1 MKQII
6 LLGSAVLAILILT
19 GSATADNEIN
29 TSNIFIMGYYNSES
43 DIDLSRAIQ
52 EFDHITETTDQYIE
66 GILTIWH
73 DNSEGINPG
82 NIYEYEYKNGAKT
95 DTLLATTINVRVKS
109 DGWIVA
115 WLTNDQDIN
124 DLVFWN
130 DAESDMDLT
139 DTTIG
144 KAIWR
149 MSNRIGINYDNKLV
163 NYYSYKYP
171 AADRLLIGGR
181 TAQYCDKETYFFLIP
196 SATTLYKAN
205 LLSTL
210 YFEDRCTSGSP
221 VGSIKIND
229 DYFLNKQLSS
239 EFTGGLFEYARYYKD
254 ITDIERDTRHTVYMI
269 SDHGCTKESITLKS
283 AVVFLYQSG

>member
-1 MKQII
+1 M
-6 LLGSAVLAILILT
+6 LAILILT
-19 GSATADNEIN
+19 GSAIADDEID
-29 TSNIFIMGYYNSES
+29 TSNIFIIGYYNSES
-43 DIDLSRAIQ
+43 DIDLSQAMQ

-73 DNSEGINPG
+73 DNSGGINPG
-82 NIYEYEYKNGAKT
+82 NIHEYEYKNGAKT

-130 DAESDMDLT
+130 DAKSNTGLT

-149 MSNRIGINYDNKLV
+149 ISNRIGINYDKKLV

-181 TAQYCDKETYFFLIP
+181 TVYNSHEETYFFLMP
-196 SATTLYKAN
+196 SPTTVYEAN
-205 LLSTL
+205 ILSTL
-210 YFEDRCTSGSP
+210 YLIDMYNSGQAA
-221 VGSIKIND
+221 GNIKIND
-229 DYFLNKQLSS
+229 DYFLNKQSS
-239 EFTGGLFEYARYYKD
+239 REFKEGLFEYARYNKD
-254 ITDIERDTRHTVYMI
+254 ITDMERDTRHTVYMKGDG
-269 SDHGCTKESITLKS
+269 SSEGTTVKS
-283 AVVFLYQSG
+283 AVVFLYRSG

>member
-1 MKQII
+1 MKLII
-6 LLGSAVLAILILT
+6 LLGGAVLAILILT
-19 GSATADNEIN
+19 GSAMADDEIN
-29 TSNIFIMGYYNSES
+29 TSNIFIIGYYNSES
-43 DIDLSRAIQ
+43 DIDLSQAIQ

-73 DNSEGINPG
+73 DNSGGINPG

-115 WLTNDQDIN
+115 WLTNDQDIH

-130 DAESDMDLT
+130 DAKSNTGLT

-144 KAIWR
+144 TAIR
-149 MSNRIGINYDNKLV
+149 RISNRIGINYDKKLV

-181 TAQYCDKETYFFLIP
+181 TVHYCDKETYFFLIP
-196 SATTLYKAN
+196 SAATVYKAN
-205 LLSTL
+205 FLSTL
-210 YFEDRCTSGSP
+210 YLEDRTPSGQM
-221 VGSIKIND
+221 VASIKIND
-229 DYFLNKQLSS
+229 DYLFNKESGLKFS
-239 EFTGGLFEYARYYKD
+239 GGLLEYARYNKN
-254 ITDIERDTRHTVYMI
+254 ITDMERDTRHTVYMK
-269 SDHGCTKESITLKS
+269 SYGAYSRQSTVKS
-283 AVVFLYQSG
+283 AVLFLYRSG

>member
-6 LLGSAVLAILILT
+6 LLGSAVLAIIILT
-19 GSATADNEIN
+19 GSAIADDEIN
-29 TSNIFIMGYYNSES
+29 TSNIFIIGYYNSES
-43 DIDLSRAIQ
+43 DIDLSQAMQ

-73 DNSEGINPG
+73 DNSDGINPG

-95 DTLLATTINVRVKS
+95 DTLLASTINVRVKS

-130 DAESDMDLT
+130 DAKSDTDLT

-149 MSNRIGINYDNKLV
+149 ISNRIGINYDNKLV

-181 TAQYCDKETYFFLIP
+181 TVYCRDKETYFFLIP

-210 YFEDRCTSGSP
+210 YLVDSTSSGS
-221 VGSIKIND
+221 VTGSIKTND
-229 DYFLNKQLSS
+229 DYILNKKTSN
-239 EFTGGLFEYARYYKD
+239 EFKEGLFEYARYNKD
-254 ITDIERDTRHTVYMI
+254 ITDMERDTRHTVYMKGDG
-269 SDHGCTKESITLKS
+269 SSEGTTVKS
-283 AVVFLYQSG
+283 AVVFLYRSG

>member
-1 MKQII
+1 MKLII

-19 GSATADNEIN
+19 GSAMADDEID
-29 TSNIFIMGYYNSES
+29 TSNIFIIGYYNSES
-43 DIDLSRAIQ
+43 DIDLSQAIQ
-52 EFDHITETTDQYIE
+52 EFDHITETTDQYVE
-66 GILTIWH
+66 GMLTIWH

-82 NIYEYEYKNGAKT
+82 NIYEYEYKDGAKT

-130 DAESDMDLT
+130 DAKSDTDLT

-149 MSNRIGINYDNKLV
+149 ISNRIGINYDNKLV

-181 TAQYCDKETYFFLIP
+181 TVHYFDEETYFFLMP
-196 SATTLYKAN
+196 SAATLYKAN

-210 YFEDRCTSGSP
+210 YLEDRSNSYHM
-221 VGSIKIND
+221 VGNIKIND
-229 DYFLNKQLSS
+229 DYFLNKQSS
-239 EFTGGLFEYARYYKD
+239 NEFDDGLFEYARYNKN
-254 ITDIERDTRHTVYMI
+254 ITDMERDTRHTVYMK
-269 SDHGCTKESITLKS
+269 SHGPFSKKSTVKS
-283 AVVFLYQSG
+283 AVLFLYRSG